1 MKKLLVILLTFVFL
15 SNTAYATNYEE
26 IKTDLTKYNIITN
39 YELTTVT
46 RAEMVKIIMTM
57 SGFEIKDNADTIFT
71 DVTSDYWASG
81 YIDAAY
87 KSGIINGMGDG
98 TFAPEQYVTN
108 EQIVKMLVCA
118 LGYEPATTR
127 TYPYD
132 YFIKATDLGITN
144 GLDLKG
150 TETAKREEV
159 AKMVFNSLDIPIM
172 YQNGFGSFTTYIIA
186 DGTDG
191 NPKKTLRINLDGMLN
206 N

>member
-1 MKKLLVILLTFVFL
+1 MKKLITIILTFMFL
-15 SNTAYATNYEE
+15 TSTTYAKNYET
-26 IKTDLTKYNIITN
+26 IKKDLIKYNIITN

-57 SGFEIKDNADTIFT
+57 SGYGVIEKSETKFT
-71 DVTSDYWASG
+71 DVSSDYWASG
-81 YIDAAY
+81 YINAANQL
-87 KSGIINGMGDG
+87 GIINGMGDG

-108 EQIVKMLVCA
+108 EQIVKMLVCV
-118 LGYEPATTR
+118 LGYEPATRR

-144 GLDLKG
+144 ELDLKG
-150 TETAKREEV
+150 TETAKREDV

-172 YQNGFGSFTTYIIA
+172 YQNSYGSFTTYIIA

-191 NPKKTLRINLDGMLN
+191 NPKKTLRSNLDEN
-206 N
+206 FVK